1 MAADGASAAKKDE
14 KAAST
19 ITADRIV
26 FDNVTVITP
35 ASVLLVSNL
44 SFTLE
49 NGESLLLVG
58 HNGSG
63 KSSIFRCLGGLWKI
77 PEGGTITKPPL
88 EDFFYIPQKPYNV
101 FGTLADQLTYP
112 ETADRTD
119 LHNNAA
125 KLKEILVEVDLD
137 YLVDRPNALS
147 SGQAWGEILSLGEK
161 QRMQIARLIYHKPK
175 YIPANARP
183 HGSCMR

>member
-1 MAADGASAAKKDE
+1 VAADGASAAKKDE

-44 SFTLE
+44 SFT
-49 NGESLLLVG
+49 
-58 HNGSG
+58 
-63 KSSIFRCLGGLWKI
+63 
-77 PEGGTITKPPL
+77 L